1 MKSLIFLAVFLFSLV
16 LIEASTIKVGLK
28 KTGNPIK
35 PDINPSLKTRFGMV
49 TPQKR
54 GSNVPITDYENAQYY
69 GEIGLGTPEQTFKVV
84 FDTGSS
90 NLWVPSSQC
99 NFFNVACWT
108 HNRYYSS
115 ESSTYVANGT
125 SFSIEYGSGSLSGFL
140 SQDTLDIGGLKV
152 KNQVFAEATSE
163 PGITFVLAA
172 FDGILG
178 MAFESISVDQ
188 VTPVFYNLIAQ
199 KLIQQA
205 QFGFWLSGNPDASVG
220 GELTLGGTDSSHYT
234 GSFTY
239 VPLISKTY
247 WEFKM
252 DLLTMGNTTY
262 AKSINAIA
270 DTGTSLLAGPTD
282 VVTQINEALGAT
294 IILGE
299 GIVNCSQIPTFP
311 NVNIVLAGKTFTLTP
326 QQYILQVSGEC
337 ISGFLG
343 IDIPPPAGPLWI
355 LGDVFIRAYY
365 TLFDFDNGRVGFATS
380 SGK

>member
-1 MKSLIFLAVFLFSLV
+1 M
-16 LIEASTIKVGLK
+16 EASTIKVGLK

-125 SFSIEYGSGSLSGFL
+125 SFAIEYGSGSLSGFL

-239 VPLISKTY
+239 VPLVSKTY